1 MAFPNPIEPED
12 HGEELGGRSAAEQ
25 AREQQVLEALTADME
40 GSEAERLASQLLT
53 PVVPDGGTV
62 GRTVAPHVSRLT
74 KARDGVRIWGP
85 AVATTTGAV
94 VAVAVLPLP
103 GPLALYVLAL
113 AAFAWWHCAGRPGA
127 LETVR
132 MLAYALADAG
142 SWIRRHVEQ
151 LARRRAALEARRTS
165 PTASFPAPASVEGTT
180 NEKEN

>member
-25 AREQQVLEALTADME
+25 AREQQVLAALTADME
-40 GSEAERLASQLLT
+40 GSEAEKLAAQLLT
-53 PVVPDGGTV
+53 PVVPDGGSV
-62 GRTVAPHVSRLT
+62 GRTVTPHVSRLT

-85 AVATTTGAV
+85 AVATTTGAL
-94 VAVAVLPLP
+94 VAVSVLPLP

-127 LETVR
+127 IETVR
-132 MLAYALADAG
+132 MLAYALVDTG

-151 LARRRAALEARRTS
+151 LARRRAAMETRRTQS
-165 PTASFPAPASVEGTT
+165 TT
-180 NEKEN
+180 PETE

>member
-40 GSEAERLASQLLT
+40 GSEAEKLAAQLLT
-53 PVVPDGGTV
+53 PVVPDGGSV
-62 GRTVAPHVSRLT
+62 GRTVTPHVSRLT
-74 KARDGVRIWGP
+74 KARENVRIWGP

-94 VAVAVLPLP
+94 VAVSVLPLP
-103 GPLALYVLAL
+103 GPLSLYVLAL

-127 LETVR
+127 IETVR

-151 LARRRAALEARRTS
+151 LARRRAAMETRRT
-165 PTASFPAPASVEGTT
+165 TGTPANPR
-180 NEKEN
+180 KEN

>member
-25 AREQQVLEALTADME
+25 AREQQVIAALTADME
-40 GSEAERLASQLLT
+40 GSAAEKLAAQLLT
-53 PVVPDGGTV
+53 PVVPDGGSV

-94 VAVAVLPLP
+94 VAVSVLPLP

-113 AAFAWWHCAGRPGA
+113 AAFAWWHCAGRPGIS
-127 LETVR
+127 ESVR
-132 MLAYALADAG
+132 MLAYALVDTGA
-142 SWIRRHVEQ
+142 WIRRHVEQ
-151 LARRRAALEARRTS
+151 LARRRAAMESRRTTS
-165 PTASFPAPASVEGTT
+165 GTPT
-180 NEKEN
+180 KEN